1 MIEMA
6 KKGWVNGLVL
16 NVRRIGMR
24 VMTHDEVERL
34 RREKLP
40 FDDLIEEI
48 RPMERVYLHELNE
61 IIDEFERIVCKIWA
75 NTFYVTNLE
84 VDLSEYRNELSLQEQ
99 WDDFKDRLSYI
110 SDRYDPIRIVGV
122 TTMLDTMREELR
134 YLELTEDQRLL
145 RFDGDEDRMKQ
156 YEDRLNGKVK
166 E

>member
-6 KKGWVNGLVL
+6 KKGWVDGLVL

-24 VMTHDEVERL
+24 VVNDKNWEEIRSMR
-34 RREKLP
+34 LP

-61 IIDEFERIVCKIWA
+61 IIDEFETIVCRVWA
-75 NTFYVTNLE
+75 NTFFVTDLE
-84 VDLSEYRNELSLQEQ
+84 VDLSEYREMSLKEQ
-99 WDDFKDRLSYI
+99 WDTFKARLSYI
-110 SDRYDPIRIVGV
+110 SDRYDPVRIVGV
-122 TTMLDTMREELR
+122 TTMLSIMRDELQ
-134 YLELTEDQRLL
+134 YLELPEDERLD
-145 RFDGDEDRMKQ
+145 RFDGNRDSMKQ

>member
-24 VMTHDEVERL
+24 VMTHDEMERL

-84 VDLSEYRNELSLQEQ
+84 VDLSEYRNELSLKEQ

>member
-1 MIEMA
+1 MA
-6 KKGWVNGLVL
+6 KKGWVDGLVL

-24 VMTHDEVERL
+24 VMTHDEMERL
-34 RREKLP
+34 RHEKLP

-75 NTFYVTNLE
+75 NTFFVTNLE

-122 TTMLDTMREELR
+122 TTMLDTMR
-134 YLELTEDQRLL
+134 
-145 RFDGDEDRMKQ
+145 
-156 YEDRLNGKVK
+156 
-166 E
+166 

>member
-1 MIEMA
+1 MA
-6 KKGWVNGLVL
+6 KKGWVDGLVL

-24 VMTHDEVERL
+24 VMTHDEMERL
-34 RREKLP
+34 RHEKLP

-75 NTFYVTNLE
+75 NTFFVTNLE
-84 VDLSEYRNELSLQEQ
+84 MDLSEYRNELSLQEQ

-122 TTMLDTMREELR
+122 TTMLDTMR
-134 YLELTEDQRLL
+134 
-145 RFDGDEDRMKQ
+145 
-156 YEDRLNGKVK
+156 
-166 E
+166 

>member
-24 VMTHDEVERL
+24 VMTHDEMERL

>member
-1 MIEMA
+1 MA
-6 KKGWVNGLVL
+6 KKGWVDGLVL

-24 VMTHDEVERL
+24 VMTHDDIERL
-34 RREKLP
+34 KHEKLP

-61 IIDEFERIVCKIWA
+61 IIDEFERIVCRVWT
-75 NTFYVTNLE
+75 NTFFVTNLE
-84 VDLSEYRNELSLQEQ
+84 VDLSEYRNELSLKEQ
-99 WDDFKDRLSYI
+99 WDAFKDRLSYI

-145 RFDGDEDRMKQ
+145 RFDGDEDRMKH

-166 E
+166 G